1 MSYRENLDHFGN
13 LLEVDQP
20 WRLSDLLRVA
30 VAVVF
35 LVGAVAMWVR

>member
-1 MSYRENLDHFGN
+1 MSYRENLDHLGN

-20 WRLSDLLRVA
+20 WRLADLLRVA

-35 LVGAVAMWVR
+35 LAGAVAMWVR